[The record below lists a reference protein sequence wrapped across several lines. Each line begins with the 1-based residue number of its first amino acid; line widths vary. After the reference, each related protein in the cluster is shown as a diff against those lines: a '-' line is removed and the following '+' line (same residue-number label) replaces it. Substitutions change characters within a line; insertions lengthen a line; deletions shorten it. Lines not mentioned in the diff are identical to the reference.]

1 MSRAISR
8 AVSGAMPRASFG
20 GRLIRRMR
28 GKVAAS
34 SMRLPGMSWLGRCAG
49 SLGPGLITGAADD
62 DPSGIVTY
70 SIVGAQQGM
79 TLLWL
84 AWPTWPLMAAVQMM
98 CARIGMVTG
107 QGLGSVFER
116 KFPRA
121 VVIVVCC
128 ALFVANTI
136 NIAADLS
143 GMADAAEMLSGLS
156 AYFFIP
162 LFGAGI
168 ALAMVKCRYEMIAT
182 ILKWLVLSLFAYV
195 VTAFWAH
202 PNWSEVAKATF
213 VPALP
218 KGRQIWEA
226 IVAVLGTTISPY
238 LFFWQSSQEVEET
251 KAERKLRIP
260 RRTTAIRARLV
271 DRMMDVGAGT
281 FLSNLIMFFIILTA
295 ALTLHRQGTTNIETS
310 KQAAEALRPLAGNFA
325 AGLYALAIVAVGLLA
340 IPTLAGSAGYAFCE
354 SFNRPRGLDRD
365 FAHATAFY
373 AVILLSVGF
382 GVGMDFVGI
391 NPMRFLFL
399 SAVINGVLAPF
410 LLFGILLIA
419 GDAKIMKNETSSFLN
434 RAAVGVTTLAMFAAA
449 AAMFYGVWQGDS

>member
-1 MSRAISR
+1 M
-8 AVSGAMPRASFG
+8 SGARLG
-20 GRLIRRMR
+20 GRVSKKTGDGTEPATMHL
-28 GKVAAS
+28 
-34 SMRLPGMSWLGRCAG
+34 RLPGVSWLGRCAR

-70 SIVGAQQGM
+70 SIVGAQHGM
-79 TLLWL
+79 ALLWL

-98 CARIGMVTG
+98 CARIGLVTG
-107 QGLGSVFER
+107 QGLGSVFKI

-121 VVIVVCC
+121 VVVAVCS
-128 ALFVANTI
+128 ALFIANTI

-143 GMADAAEMLSGLS
+143 GMADAAELLSGLS

-168 ALAMVKCRYEMIAT
+168 AFAMVKCRYELIAT

-195 VTAFWAH
+195 ATAFLVH
-202 PNWSEVAKATF
+202 PTWSEVAKATF

-218 KGRQIWEA
+218 KGGQIWEA
-226 IVAVLGTTISPY
+226 IVAILGTTISPY

-251 KAERKLRIP
+251 KAKSKLRIP
-260 RRTTAIRARLV
+260 RRVTVRTRLI

-295 ALTLHRQGTTNIETS
+295 ALTLHRQGTTDIESS

-354 SFNRPRGLDRD
+354 SFNRPRGLDRN
-365 FAHATAFY
+365 FAQATAFY

-382 GVGMDFVGI
+382 GVCMDFVGI
-391 NPMRFLFL
+391 NPMRFLFW

-419 GDAKIMKNETSSFLN
+419 GDAKIMKKETSSLLN
-434 RAAVGVTTLAMFAAA
+434 RAVVGLTTLAMFAAA
-449 AAMFYGVWQGDS
+449 LAMFYGAWKGGS

>member
-1 MSRAISR
+1 MS
-8 AVSGAMPRASFG
+8 
-20 GRLIRRMR
+20 GRR
-28 GKVAAS
+28 GS
-34 SMRLPGMSWLGRCAG
+34 LFRHLRLPGFSGIGRWAR

-70 SIVGAQQGM
+70 SIVGAQSGM

-107 QGLGSVFER
+107 QGLGSVFKT

-121 VVIVVCC
+121 VVLAVCC
-128 ALFVANTI
+128 ALFIANTI

-143 GMADAAEMLSGLS
+143 GMADAGEMLSGVS

-168 ALAMVKCRYEMIAT
+168 ALAMVKCHYEMIVT

-195 VTAFWAH
+195 ATAFLVH
-202 PNWSEVAKATF
+202 PNWHDVAKATF
-213 VPALP
+213 VPTLP
-218 KGRQIWEA
+218 KGQQVWEA

-238 LFFWQSSQEVEET
+238 LFFWQSSQEVEEA
-251 KAERKLRIP
+251 KAKGQFRIP
-260 RRTTAIRARLV
+260 RRIGAIKTRLV

-295 ALTLHRQGTTNIETS
+295 ALTLHRQGTTDIESS

-325 AGLYALAIVAVGLLA
+325 AGFYALAIVAVGLLA

-354 SFNRPRGLDRD
+354 SFNWRRGLDRS
-365 FAHATAFY
+365 FNQATAFY

-382 GVGMDFVGI
+382 GVGMDFIGI
-391 NPMRFLFL
+391 NPMRFLFW

-419 GDAKIMKNETSSFLN
+419 GDAKIMKKETSSRLN
-434 RAAVGVTTLAMFAAA
+434 RAVVGLTTLAMFAAA
-449 AAMFYGVWQGDS
+449 LAMFYGAWKGGS

>member
-1 MSRAISR
+1 MSC
-8 AVSGAMPRASFG
+8 ASLG
-20 GRLIRRMR
+20 GRVTRKISD
-28 GKVAAS
+28 KIAAS
-34 SMRLPGMSWLGRCAG
+34 PMHLLVPGVSWIGRCAR

-79 TLLWL
+79 ALLWL

-116 KFPRA
+116 KFPRG
-121 VVIVVCC
+121 VVIAVCC
-128 ALFVANTI
+128 ALFIANTI

-162 LFGAGI
+162 LLGAGI
-168 ALAMVKCRYEMIAT
+168 AFAMVKCRYELIAT

-195 VTAFWAH
+195 ATAFWVH
-202 PNWSEVAKATF
+202 PNWGEVARATF

-238 LFFWQSSQEVEET
+238 LFFWQSSQEVEEA
-251 KAERKLRIP
+251 KAKGKLRIP
-260 RRTTAIRARLV
+260 RRTAAIRTRLV

-295 ALTLHRQGTTNIETS
+295 ALTLHRQGTTDIESS
-310 KQAAEALRPLAGNFA
+310 KQAAEALRPLAGNLA

-340 IPTLAGSAGYAFCE
+340 IPTLAGSAGYAFSE
-354 SFNRPRGLDRD
+354 SFNWRRGLDRN
-365 FAHATAFY
+365 FAQATAFY

-382 GVGMDFVGI
+382 GVCMDFIGI
-391 NPMRFLFL
+391 NPMRFLFW

-419 GDAKIMKNETSSFLN
+419 GDAKIMKKETSSLLN
-434 RAAVGVTTLAMFAAA
+434 RAVVGMTTLAMFAAA
-449 AAMFYGVWQGDS
+449 AAMFYGAWMGDS

>member
-1 MSRAISR
+1 MSC
-8 AVSGAMPRASFG
+8 ASLG
-20 GRLIRRMR
+20 GRVTRKISD
-28 GKVAAS
+28 KIAAS
-34 SMRLPGMSWLGRCAG
+34 PMHLLVPGVSWIGRCAR

-79 TLLWL
+79 ALLWL

-116 KFPRA
+116 KFPRG
-121 VVIVVCC
+121 VVIAVCC
-128 ALFVANTI
+128 ALFIANTI

-162 LFGAGI
+162 LLGAGI
-168 ALAMVKCRYEMIAT
+168 AFAMVKCRYELIAT

-195 VTAFWAH
+195 VTAFWVH
-202 PNWSEVAKATF
+202 PNWGEVARATF

-238 LFFWQSSQEVEET
+238 LFFWQSSQEVEEA
-251 KAERKLRIP
+251 KAKGKLRIP
-260 RRTTAIRARLV
+260 RRTAAIRTRLV

-295 ALTLHRQGTTNIETS
+295 ALTLHRQGTTDIESS
-310 KQAAEALRPLAGNFA
+310 KQAAEALRPLAGNLA

-340 IPTLAGSAGYAFCE
+340 IPTLAGSAGYAFSE
-354 SFNRPRGLDRD
+354 SFNWRRGLDRN
-365 FAHATAFY
+365 FAQATAFY

-382 GVGMDFVGI
+382 GVCMDFIGI
-391 NPMRFLFL
+391 NPMRFLFW

-419 GDAKIMKNETSSFLN
+419 GDAKIMKKETSSLLN
-434 RAAVGVTTLAMFAAA
+434 RAVVGMTTLAMFAAA
-449 AAMFYGVWQGDS
+449 AAMFYGAWMGDS